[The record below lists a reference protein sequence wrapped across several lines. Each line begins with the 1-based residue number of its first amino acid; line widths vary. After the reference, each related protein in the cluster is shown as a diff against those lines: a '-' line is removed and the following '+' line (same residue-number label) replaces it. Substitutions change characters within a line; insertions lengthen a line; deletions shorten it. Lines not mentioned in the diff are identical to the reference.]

1 MIDADLRAKLTK
13 AWTRRDWEDGR
24 RPESKPWEKLDAKTQ
39 RRLTDRIE
47 SLRGELIT
55 DALMPIVREA
65 LAAAWDDGHRTANP
79 VIPDTH
85 RDVINPWK
93 QP

>member
-1 MIDADLRAKLTK
+1 MTPTCGTSSPRRGPGTTGKTGDGRSPSRGRS
-13 AWTRRDWEDGR
+13 WTRRL
-24 RPESKPWEKLDAKTQ
+24 SDA
-39 RRLTDRIE
+39 LADRIE

-65 LAAAWDDGHRTANP
+65 LAAAWDHGHRTANP